1 MRIEFRVVFR
11 NGGVACDPFAT
22 YSDSALHAALMS
34 ALPEG
39 MTGNLMPST
48 DSKGQPAVLVRAQA
62 SDINTMYE
70 LRSQVVSGD
79 FMSALTRHLRSHV
92 KSERRSQRL
101 EISKRADAGQS
112 TTGMPE
118 PPAKDADLDSMEA
131 GANEMTIM
139 EEETVW
145 EKIRLLLP
153 WQNDEDKADAEMKST
168 KRELQQARQAL
179 KERRQQVA
187 ELEARC
193 NELTEPERLATMSK
207 EDCPASDAI
216 ESIPPPAAP
225 VEEKYAEPVA
235 EAPAAAVN
243 NNPTA
248 ANYVAL
254 EELTPEQ
261 WQKIKDLK
269 AAYLAAG
276 GELDEYGDIFILR
289 FLVDKDWKYEKAL
302 KKAKSTAAWRAKSG
316 VNGFRKQIAS
326 GLVYNEIPN
335 IKELFTTVAV
345 SNAHSRTKAG
355 DLMTFI
361 DYGSLDVNKF
371 FKLLDNSQYF
381 DINNFILEYVSYHSD
396 KLTQETGA
404 LVRQFMVIDA
414 GGIGLAHVSLRM
426 FIRFKPIMPLAD
438 LYYPELLGGAR
449 VLNAAWALHQG
460 WKLVKPLLSKQI
472 QDMVGILDCKH
483 TPGALLKVADPE
495 AVPDFYGGTCTTIPR
510 PAVDWYPKAG
520 MEGVDAAAI
529 CPGKKL
535 GAYMRRTLAPDGAPL
550 SSGTK

>member
-1 MRIEFRVVFR
+1 
-11 NGGVACDPFAT
+11 
-22 YSDSALHAALMS
+22 
-34 ALPEG
+34 
-39 MTGNLMPST
+39 
-48 DSKGQPAVLVRAQA
+48 
-62 SDINTMYE
+62 
-70 LRSQVVSGD
+70 
-79 FMSALTRHLRSHV
+79 
-92 KSERRSQRL
+92 
-101 EISKRADAGQS
+101 
-112 TTGMPE
+112 
-118 PPAKDADLDSMEA
+118 
-131 GANEMTIM
+131 
-139 EEETVW
+139 
-145 EKIRLLLP
+145 
-153 WQNDEDKADAEMKST
+153 
-168 KRELQQARQAL
+168 
-179 KERRQQVA
+179 
-187 ELEARC
+187 
-193 NELTEPERLATMSK
+193 MSK

-225 VEEKYAEPVA
+225 AEEKYAEPEA

-261 WQKIKDLK
+261 WKKIKDLK

-361 DYGSLDVNKF
+361 DYGSLDVSKF

-472 QDMVGILDCKH
+472 QAPSAPSEDLPP
-483 TPGALLKVADPE
+483 TRPLAL
-495 AVPDFYGGTCTTIPR
+495 
-510 PAVDWYPKAG
+510 
-520 MEGVDAAAI
+520 
-529 CPGKKL
+529 
-535 GAYMRRTLAPDGAPL
+535 
-550 SSGTK
+550 S